1 MNIYNIIAIL
11 ILISLFY
18 YYYYESISIE
28 HYNNNKTVY
37 IVWNDKVNTQGLGDK
52 IRGTIAIYQ
61 YCRLNNIKCVFDASL
76 SGFGQFLKNSN
87 SNNPNLNIDTEI
99 VSVLN
104 TYDDKFAIKKL
115 IDNELKNKDTA
126 YVFCNLFPKTP
137 LSSEDLEFLN
147 YIMEPIDDLKYK
159 VDNIKNGLMDNY
171 TIQHFRF
178 TDSKEPDI
186 NKMIECY
193 KLLEKTYKET
203 DILMSNS
210 KIFKDYVLARKKDIK
225 TIECENCKELH
236 VGYNNSSDIIE
247 FTLIEYYIIT
257 KSKNI
262 HTYSEYEWVSA
273 FVYWP
278 AKFYNIPIENQ
289 QI

>member
-1 MNIYNIIAIL
+1 MDIYNLITIVIL
-11 ILISLFY
+11 ILLFY
-18 YYYYESISIE
+18 YF
-28 HYNNNKTVY
+28 YNNNLAEHYSSDKTVY
-37 IVWNDKVNTQGLGDK
+37 IVWNDIVNKQGLGDK

-61 YCRLNNIKCVFDASL
+61 YCRSNNIKCIFDASL

-104 TYDDKFAIKKL
+104 IYDDEFAIKKL

-147 YIMEPIDDLKYK
+147 YMMEPIDDLKYK
-159 VDNIKNGLMDNY
+159 VDNIKNELMDNY

-178 TDSKEPDI
+178 KDGTDPDI

-193 KLLEKTYKET
+193 QLLEKTYKET

-210 KIFKDYVLARKKDIK
+210 IIFRNYILARKQIK
-225 TIECENCKELH
+225 TIKFDNCKELH

-257 KSKNI
+257 KSKFI
-262 HTYSEYEWVSA
+262 HTYSEYGWVSA
-273 FVYWP
+273 FIYYP
-278 AKFYNIPIENQ
+278 SKFYNIPIENQ

>member
-1 MNIYNIIAIL
+1 MDIYNLISIVIL
-11 ILISLFY
+11 ILLFY
-18 YYYYESISIE
+18 YF
-28 HYNNNKTVY
+28 YNNNLAEHYSSDKTVY
-37 IVWNDKVNTQGLGDK
+37 IVWNDAATTQGLGDR
-52 IRGTIAIYQ
+52 IRGNIAIYQ
-61 YCRLNNIKCVFDASL
+61 YCRSNNIKCIFDASL

-104 TYDDKFAIKKL
+104 IYDDEFAIKKL

-137 LSSEDLEFLN
+137 LSSEDLKFLN
-147 YIMEPIDDLKYK
+147 YMMEPIDDLKYK
-159 VDNIKNGLMDNY
+159 VDNKKNGLMDNY

-178 TDSKEPDI
+178 KDGTEPNI

-193 KLLEKTYKET
+193 QLLEKTYKET

-210 KIFKDYVLARKKDIK
+210 MVFKNYVLARKNIK
-225 TIECENCKELH
+225 TIECDKCNSTLH
-236 VGYNNSSDIIE
+236 VGFNNSDIIE
-247 FTLIEYYIIT
+247 YTLIEYYIIIN
-257 KSKNI
+257 SKFI
-262 HTYSEYEWVSA
+262 HTYSEYNWISA
-273 FVYWP
+273 FVSWP